1 MYKRNLIT
9 AESRVGTSSIF
20 SFFSLTVIQALD
32 LWVQLNTPP
41 STTEDGVAD
50 IDQVKHKC
58 YDKLIKTEPEFCWLK
73 SG

>member
-9 AESRVGTSSIF
+9 AESRVGTNSTFI
-20 SFFSLTVIQALD
+20 FFSLTVIQALD

-50 IDQVKHKC
+50 IDQVRHTC
-58 YDKLIKTEPEFCWLK
+58 
-73 SG
+73 